1 MVMGS
6 ASAASAQFLPKIPP
20 ATEPTP
26 AYVPPPPPPPPKPTT
41 GLSEGTTAGKPAQQD
56 SQASPPPPPP
66 EPIPSLVEKDANG
79 KIKVLDVPTELVAMR
94 RLILDGAQQQRL
106 EAALRAR
113 EIEVERLVAAHPDSA
128 LELRKSV
135 GAMTESSDLGALITI
150 RDHANPILPTTS
162 LLDTL
167 VRSGALTGPQ
177 RSRIDQAVR
186 DYDDARR
193 KQWKEDLGQTNVMAI
208 AALIAYDKARQFSYE
223 PLRALDR
230 LTTAGAAKAAELR
243 VNTSI
248 PEDVRSSMPGG
259 AIGAGSFES
268 WLAGLASEDARKA
281 VLVALLPPQAE
292 PQTKEHAPVK

>member
-1 MVMGS
+1 
-6 ASAASAQFLPKIPP
+6 
-20 ATEPTP
+20 
-26 AYVPPPPPPPPKPTT
+26 
-41 GLSEGTTAGKPAQQD
+41 
-56 SQASPPPPPP
+56 
-66 EPIPSLVEKDANG
+66 
-79 KIKVLDVPTELVAMR
+79 
-94 RLILDGAQQQRL
+94 
-106 EAALRAR
+106 
-113 EIEVERLVAAHPDSA
+113 
-128 LELRKSV
+128 
-135 GAMTESSDLGALITI
+135 MTESSDLGALITI

-193 KQWKEDLGQTNVMAI
+193 KQWTEDLGQTNVMAI